1 MKAFEQ
7 TLTVWR
13 IKMKKIASDYA
24 PPKRILYVEENE
36 DSREMLA
43 LTLEQAGYA
52 VRTVGSVTDGWD
64 ITRRERFDLYILDNR
79 YSDSRMLNLCRQI
92 RADDPLIPIIFY
104 TSAAYPS
111 DINAGLAA
119 GAQEY
124 LTQPL
129 GIYTITQSVA
139 GLLSSSANAQPS
151 VH

>member
-1 MKAFEQ
+1 MED
-7 TLTVWR
+7 
-13 IKMKKIASDYA
+13 KMKKIDSDYA

-43 LTLEQAGYA
+43 LILEQAGYA
-52 VRTVGSVTDGWD
+52 VRTVGSVTDGCSV
-64 ITRRERFDLYILDNR
+64 TRRERFDMYILNNP
-79 YSDSRMLNLCRQI
+79 YGDSRVLNLCRQI
-92 RADDPLIPIIFY
+92 RAKNPVVPIIFY
-104 TSAAYPS
+104 SSAAYPS

-129 GIYTITQSVA
+129 GVYMITQTIA
-139 GLLSSSANAQPS
+139 GLLTSPASTQQS